1 MTQQKSK
8 QEFDFDKYFPVL
20 MGEMKGL
27 KKSTDYDKIEIM
39 IQRGER
45 IAEGASDIFYDVKMI
60 ELVKRV
66 DEELISVLG

>member
-1 MTQQKSK
+1 
-8 QEFDFDKYFPVL
+8 

-27 KKSTDYDKIEIM
+27 KKSTEYDKIEMM
-39 IQRGER
+39 IQRGEQ
-45 IAEGASDIFYDVKMI
+45 IARGASDIFYDVKMI

>member
-1 MTQQKSK
+1 
-8 QEFDFDKYFPVL
+8 

-27 KKSTDYDKIEIM
+27 KKSTEYDKIEMM
-39 IQRGER
+39 IQRGEQ
-45 IAEGASDIFYDVKMI
+45 IAGGTSRIFYDVKMI